1 MSILI
6 VTAVE
11 QEAEAVS
18 GLPEVHVVAGG
29 VGRSNAAAATTQA
42 LIENG
47 PFELVMSCGI
57 AGALPESSLETGDVL
72 LASCCIYA
80 EEGIVT
86 PDGFDTMQ
94 RLGIALGDFEGNVV
108 PVAEYAMQALEGLFE
123 EGPIAT
129 VATCSGTDHQAALIA
144 ARTGAK
150 AEAMEGAAV
159 VHAARRMGVPGIEIR
174 SISNQTGDREGQEW
188 NIPAAL
194 ESLRVAVPRVVETL
208 ISA

>member
-11 QEAEAVS
+11 QEAQAVS
-18 GLPEVHVVAGG
+18 GLPEVHLVTGG

-42 LIENG
+42 VLEEG
-47 PFELVMSCGI
+47 PFELVISCGI
-57 AGALPESSLETGDVL
+57 AGALPESSLETGDIL

-94 RLGIALGDFEGNVV
+94 RLGITLGDFEGNVV
-108 PVAEYAMQALEGLFE
+108 PVADYAMQALEGLFE

-129 VATCSGTDHQAALIA
+129 VATCSGTDHQAAMIA
-144 ARTGAK
+144 ARTGAR

-159 VHAARRMGVPGIEIR
+159 VHAARRLGIPGLEIR
-174 SISNQTGDREGQEW
+174 SISNQTGNRQGQQW

-194 ESLRVAVPRVVETL
+194 ETLRMAVPRLIETL
-208 ISA
+208 MSA

>member
-11 QEAEAVS
+11 QEAEVIR

-42 LIENG
+42 IIENG

-80 EEGIVT
+80 EEGIIT

-94 RLGIALGDFEGNVV
+94 GIGITLGDFDGNVV
-108 PVAEYAMQALEGLFE
+108 PVDEYAMQALEGLFE

-129 VATCSGTDHQAALIA
+129 VATCSGTDQQAALIA

-159 VHAARRMGVPGIEIR
+159 VHAARRLDVPGIELR
-174 SISNQTGDREGQEW
+174 SISNQTGDRQGQEW

-194 ESLRVAVPRVVETL
+194 ESLHTAVPRLIEAL